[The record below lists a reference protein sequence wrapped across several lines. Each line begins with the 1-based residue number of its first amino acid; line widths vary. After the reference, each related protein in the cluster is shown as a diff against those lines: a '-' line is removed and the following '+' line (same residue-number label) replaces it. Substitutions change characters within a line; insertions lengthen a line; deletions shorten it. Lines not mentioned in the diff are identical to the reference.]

1 VRRNYHLDWDG
12 FSHCSA
18 IEQNFNPLVEDINR
32 RQKLGLEVF
41 FFGRGEEGKMIIFYF
56 QDILDCYR
64 GICV

>member
-1 VRRNYHLDWDG
+1 MKAATLPCFFFVRRNYHLDWDG

-41 FFGRGEEGKMIIFYF
+41 FLGGGRR
-56 QDILDCYR
+56 R
-64 GICV
+64 GR